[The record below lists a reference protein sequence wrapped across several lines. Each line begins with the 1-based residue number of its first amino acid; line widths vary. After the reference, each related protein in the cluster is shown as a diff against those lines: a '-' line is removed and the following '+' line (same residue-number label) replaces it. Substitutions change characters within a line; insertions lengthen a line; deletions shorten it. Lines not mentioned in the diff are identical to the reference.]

1 MLKDNYGKGSGGLVA
16 FLTIFALAL
25 ATLVI
30 MVFAVFTKTDEENAT
45 RPYISENVASQRA
58 QETLSIK
65 IDMED
70 CTMLVG
76 TQYVMTASVYPS
88 GNSSALRWSTSNPEV
103 LTVDPTGKVDVV
115 GEGIGVVTAS
125 IGTTSDSIAIECVHS
140 LGEATLNYPEYTT
153 FLASGESTEGGDSKT
168 SKENQGNLSAGAG
181 TGEIGKENQETQAPI
196 GNSSAQTKAA
206 GETSAQNPTQA
217 GNKTVAEGTKG
228 ATTPTNAQM
237 PTQAP
242 ASNTTTPTVAPTAAS
257 TTTPTPAATK
267 ATTTTPTAQDAS
279 GSTTATTEGYTGVKI
294 TSNQEASKLASYG
307 FQHYLDSTY
316 VYEENDN
323 YLGEVVVS
331 GTMLH
336 IYVKERST
344 GFDHAINSV
353 LSDMLPESADSV
365 WNSYTSATS
374 DQTMTVDGRVV
385 RFVMPSE
392 GHSQIVLYN

>member
-1 MLKDNYGKGSGGLVA
+1 MLKDNYGKGSGGLIA

-70 CTMLVG
+70 CTMLIG

-103 LTVDPTGKVDVV
+103 LTVDPTGKVNVV

-168 SKENQGNLSAGAG
+168 SKENSGKLSAGAG
-181 TGEIGKENQETQAPI
+181 TGESGKENQE
-196 GNSSAQTKAA
+196 
-206 GETSAQNPTQA
+206 TQA

-228 ATTPTNAQM
+228 ATNPTNAET
-237 PTQAP
+237 PTKAP

-257 TTTPTPAATK
+257 TITPTVAPTAAS
-267 ATTTTPTAQDAS
+267 TTTPTTPATATTKAATTTPTVQDAS

-344 GFDHAINSV
+344 GFDHAIHSV

-385 RFVMPSE
+385 RLVMPSE